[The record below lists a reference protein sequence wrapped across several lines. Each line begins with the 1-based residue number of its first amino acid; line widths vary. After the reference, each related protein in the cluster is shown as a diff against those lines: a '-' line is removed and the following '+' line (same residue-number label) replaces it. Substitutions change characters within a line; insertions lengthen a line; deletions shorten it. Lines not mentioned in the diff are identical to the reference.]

1 MRLRV
6 EGTLTLPGNGVES
19 AGKPELPAS
28 YVETMR
34 RRTAIIVG
42 AFGASLV
49 TCLVMVEVFRRSGPS
64 PTAVPGFDQIRIAL
78 FAVAAVL
85 IFTSTVIKSLLL
97 RQASADPALRLARV
111 RTATILAAVMAEL
124 PALLGVVL
132 FLLGGSQNDF
142 YILAVVSL
150 YMLVRHFPRRE
161 PWDAYVQRGG
171 THSVR

>member
-1 MRLRV
+1 
-6 EGTLTLPGNGVES
+6 
-19 AGKPELPAS
+19 
-28 YVETMR
+28 VETTR
-34 RRTAIIVG
+34 RRTAVIVG

-49 TCLVMVEVFRRSGPS
+49 TCLVMVEVFRRSGPV
-64 PTAVPGFDQIRIAL
+64 PTAVPGLDQIRIAL

-97 RQASADPALRLARV
+97 RQASADPRLRLARV
-111 RTATILAAVMAEL
+111 RTATILAAVMAEF
-124 PALLGVVL
+124 PALLGLVL
-132 FLLGGSQNDF
+132 FILGGSQNDF

-171 THSVR
+171 AHSVR